1 MNTKAAKMDNRT
13 GRLQGKVAL
22 ITGAGSGIGEAAA
35 LKFARE
41 GARVA
46 LVGRTLDKLE
56 AVAEAIRRSGGDAI
70 GIQADVAD
78 EAQADAAVARTL
90 EAFGRFDI
98 AFNNAG
104 VLGTQAPI
112 AQMDVADFD
121 AIIATNLRGVWLVA
135 RAAIRAMLAAGTRG
149 VIINTSSFVAQA
161 PNAGSSA
168 YAASKAGID
177 AMTRALAL
185 EVGPQGIRVN
195 NLAPGVVETP
205 MFTGA
210 GVPDTLRQALAG
222 HAALKRLGRP
232 EDLANA
238 AAWLA
243 SSEAAFVTG
252 QTILIDGGFTIP
264 GLR

>member
-1 MNTKAAKMDNRT
+1 MNMEDAQMNNTT
-13 GRLQGKVAL
+13 GRLHGKVAL

-41 GARVA
+41 GARMA

-56 AVAEAIRRSGGDAI
+56 RVADAIRRSGGDAI
-70 GIQADVAD
+70 AIQADVAD
-78 EAQADAAVARTL
+78 EAQADAAVARTV
-90 EAFGRFDI
+90 EAFGRLDV

-104 VLGTQAPI
+104 VLGIQAPI
-112 AQMDVADFD
+112 AQMEVKDFD

-149 VIINTSSFVAQA
+149 ALINTSSFVAQA
-161 PNAGSSA
+161 ANAGSSA

-205 MFTGA
+205 MFNGA

-232 EDLANA
+232 EDLADA